1 MNRIGINRNFTPMF
15 TKQPFPLQQTRLF
28 DPLLLDYL
36 SGDDGLKPFYTY
48 PFSRQGFEAI
58 IRQNSYASLNR
69 EVLVKVLQQQ
79 AKASGSSQAT
89 LANIALLAKPGSY
102 TITTGHQLCL
112 FTGPLYFVY
121 KILSVINLCESLKKE
136 FPQNDFVPVYWMAG
150 EDHDFAEVNHAHV
163 FGKTITW
170 NTPQTGAVGEFSTS
184 DIQPALDE
192 LKQVLGTMPHA
203 EAFMAL
209 VHKAYAQHADLAAA
223 TRSLVNDLF
232 SAYGLIIIDP
242 SDRELKQL
250 FATEFEKDLF
260 EQAAYKAVN
269 KTNQELGRHYKVQV
283 NPREINIFYKDKQ
296 LRERI
301 VQEGTQFKVNNT
313 GIIFTEAQLRDM
325 IAQEPEKL
333 SPNVVLRPMY
343 QQKILPNIAYVG
355 GPGELAYWLEYKE
368 MFAAFGVQ
376 FPVLAPRQFVTL
388 LDKGTEG
395 KLQKLKLD
403 TADMFKDTEELV
415 KGLVKQEHGEVNL
428 GEAKKQAEALYTQ
441 LLDVVLPIDKSLQGT
456 VDAEKQKALN
466 GLAAVEQKLNRALK
480 QRSETDLNQLRAVK
494 GKLFPDGTPQER
506 YDNIGMYYAKYGP
519 ALIDALKQ
527 QLAYELDHFGYT
539 ILKES

>member
-1 MNRIGINRNFTPMF
+1 MTGTRINRNFTAMF
-15 TKQPFPLQQTRLF
+15 TKQPFPPENTRLF

-36 SGDDGLKPFYTY
+36 SGAEALRAFYTY
-48 PFSRQGFEAI
+48 PFSRQGFESIMA
-58 IRQNSYASLNR
+58 QNSYASLNR
-69 EVLVKVLQQQ
+69 EVLVKVLQRQ
-79 AKASGSSQAT
+79 AEAAPQPV
-89 LANIALLAKPGSY
+89 LNNIALLAKPGTY

-121 KILSVINLCESLKKE
+121 KIISVINLCESLKQA

-150 EDHDFAEVNHAHV
+150 EDHDFAEVNHAHL

-203 EAFMAL
+203 EAFMAM
-209 VHKAYAQHADLAAA
+209 VQKAYTQHADLAGA
-223 TRSLVNDLF
+223 TRSLVNELF
-232 SAYGLIIIDP
+232 GAYGLIIIDP

-250 FATEFEKDLF
+250 FKHEFEKDLF
-260 EQAAYKAVN
+260 EQAAYQAVN
-269 KTNQELGRHYKVQV
+269 ATNEKLAEHYKVQV
-283 NPREINIFYKDKQ
+283 NPREINIFYKGRQ
-296 LRERI
+296 LRERL
-301 VQEGTQFKVNNT
+301 VQDGAQFRVNNT
-313 GIIFTEAQLRDM
+313 DLVFTEARLRDI

-343 QQKILPNIAYVG
+343 QQKILPNLAYVG
-355 GPGELAYWLEYKE
+355 GPGELAYWLEYKS
-368 MFAAFGVQ
+368 MFAAFDVQ

-388 LDKGTEG
+388 IDKGTEG

-403 TADMFKDTEELV
+403 TADIFKDTEELV
-415 KGLVKQEHGEVNL
+415 KDLVKQEHGEVNL
-428 GEAKKQAEALYTQ
+428 GEAKQQAEALYAQ
-441 LLDVVLPIDKSLQGT
+441 LLDTVLPIDKSLQGA

-480 QRSETDLNQLRAVK
+480 QKSETDLNQLRAVK
-494 GKLFPDGTPQER
+494 GKLFPEGTPQER
-506 YDNIGMYYAKYGP
+506 YDNLGMYYAKYGP
-519 ALIDALKQ
+519 ALIEALKW
-527 QLAYELDHFGYT
+527 QLTYDLDRFEYT
-539 ILKES
+539 VLKEN